1 MQQRGTLKTNWSP
14 LQQNCLSL
22 HPQDIALNHAHVMRA
37 MTAFNE
43 GRMKEGKA
51 DQGAFGSESKLSNRD
66 SGHAEAEPAEL
77 QGGGI
82 LQFSGELA
90 EQPRFIQPRS
100 QPLTPTF
107 RLCSCAVGRAECSR
121 RLSTQTRKSS
131 P

>member
-22 HPQDIALNHAHVMRA
+22 HPQDIALNHANVMRA

-77 QGGGI
+77 QGGGE
-82 LQFSGELA
+82 F
-90 EQPRFIQPRS
+90 
-100 QPLTPTF
+100 
-107 RLCSCAVGRAECSR
+107 CSFLENW
-121 RLSTQTRKSS
+121 LSS
-131 P
+131 PDLSSLEANP